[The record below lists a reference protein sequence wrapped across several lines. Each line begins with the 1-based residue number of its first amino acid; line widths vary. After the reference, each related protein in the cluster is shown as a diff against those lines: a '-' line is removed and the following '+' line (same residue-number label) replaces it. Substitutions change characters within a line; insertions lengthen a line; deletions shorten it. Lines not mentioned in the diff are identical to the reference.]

1 MLNHFHV
8 ALLLPP
14 SFEWLT
20 IKSPPGPL
28 AKPRLKRTWDNALV
42 CVFLDY
48 ADTQARKFGD
58 FLGRKR
64 LAVVKSRNQRF
75 ARWGGAHTT
84 YSFLT
89 ENAQNEKSENAEY
102 ADSAYFIPGSGCC
115 PSAGVR
121 VNTPSNSNV
130 DAAALLRFCRSCF
143 LAYQH
148 WRFFRPMI
156 PSLRVLKADVV

>member
-58 FLGRKR
+58 FLDRKR
-64 LAVVKSRNQRF
+64 FTVVKARNQRF
-75 ARWGGAHTT
+75 APRGGTHTT
-84 YSFLT
+84 GSFLA
-89 ENAQNEKSENAEY
+89 ENAQNSKSE
-102 ADSAYFIPGSGCC
+102 F
-115 PSAGVR
+115 
-121 VNTPSNSNV
+121 
-130 DAAALLRFCRSCF
+130 
-143 LAYQH
+143 
-148 WRFFRPMI
+148 
-156 PSLRVLKADVV
+156 

>member
-1 MLNHFHV
+1 M
-8 ALLLPP
+8 
-14 SFEWLT
+14 
-20 IKSPPGPL
+20 
-28 AKPRLKRTWDNALV
+28 
-42 CVFLDY
+42 CVFLDC

-130 DAAALLRFCRSCF
+130 DAGGSIEILPELLPGLPALEVVSPNDTQP
-143 LAYQH
+143 A
-148 WRFFRPMI
+148 RP
-156 PSLRVLKADVV
+156 